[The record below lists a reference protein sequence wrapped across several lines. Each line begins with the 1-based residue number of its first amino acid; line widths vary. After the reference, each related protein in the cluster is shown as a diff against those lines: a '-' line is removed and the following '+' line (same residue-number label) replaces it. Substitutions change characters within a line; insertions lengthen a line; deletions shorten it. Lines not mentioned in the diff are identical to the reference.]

1 MEDTVCTIKIG
12 IIGLDTSHVV
22 AFTKLLNDPNEKY
35 HVEGGKVVVAF
46 SGGSSGLE
54 LSMSR
59 VEGFTK
65 ALRDN
70 FDVAIVDSIEEVA
83 EQCDAILLESVDGAV
98 HYEQLDKIVAYKKPV
113 FIDKP
118 FTLSSKVA
126 NKMIHLAACYQTP
139 LMSTSALRYAENL
152 TNVLKKTDRGRIIGA
167 DCFGPME
174 QQETQP
180 GFFWYGI
187 HMIEML
193 FTILG
198 RGSKS
203 VTSITEKDHDVIT
216 GVWEDGRLGTVRGNR
231 KGNTQFGALIHFEQ
245 GTEYIDIKL
254 AQKPYYASLLEQIM
268 SFFRDGVTKVPL
280 IETKEIIRFIEASN
294 ESNLYGKTIIM

>member
-1 MEDTVCTIKIG
+1 MKIG

-22 AFTKLLNDPNEKY
+22 AFTKLLNDPSERY
-35 HVEGGKVVVAF
+35 HVQGGKVVVAF
-46 SGGSSGLE
+46 SGGSSGFE

-65 ALRDN
+65 ELRDN
-70 FDVAIVDSIEEVA
+70 FDVKIVDSIEEVA
-83 EQCDAILLESVDGAV
+83 NESDAILLESVDGAV
-98 HYEQLDKIVAYKKPV
+98 HHKQLRKLVEFKKPI

-118 FTLSSKVA
+118 FCLSSKVA
-126 NKMIHLAACYQTP
+126 IEMIQLAMSNQAP
-139 LMSTSALRYAENL
+139 IMSTSALRYAESL
-152 TNVLKKTDRGRIIGA
+152 TNVLRNTDRGRVIGA

-174 QQETQP
+174 ILCKQQ

-198 RGSKS
+198 QGSKS
-203 VTSITEKDHDVIT
+203 VTTITDNDHDVIT
-216 GVWEDGRLGTVRGNR
+216 GVWEDGRIGTVRGNR

-245 GTEYIDIKL
+245 GTEYVDINL
-254 AQKPYYASLLEQIM
+254 NQKPYYASLLEQIM
-268 SFFRDGVTKVPL
+268 DFFRDGISRVPL
-280 IETKEIIRFIEASN
+280 SETKEIIRFVEASN
-294 ESNLYGKTIIM
+294 ESSHYEKTIII